1 MLNECWA
8 AVVPVV
14 DAAGGTIE
22 HFAGDGIMTIF
33 NAAGDQP
40 DHARRAARAALEVL
54 RATEPAEAAHPDWP
68 RFRIG
73 VNSGV
78 AMVGVVGVRE
88 GKSYTV
94 IGDTVNVASRLQSAA
109 PVGAVAVGAATLR
122 HLTGARVESLGALPL
137 RGKSEPVDAYVLE
150 SLR

>member
-1 MLNECWA
+1 
-8 AVVPVV
+8 V
-14 DAAGGTIE
+14 
-22 HFAGDGIMTIF
+22 
-33 NAAGDQP
+33 
-40 DHARRAARAALEVL
+40 RAALQLQRTLACYADE
-54 RATEPAEAAHPDWP
+54 
-68 RFRIG
+68 IG
-73 VNSGV
+73 VPIAMRVGV
-78 AMVGVVGVRE
+78 NTGEALVGVVGARE
-88 GKSYTV
+88 GRSYTV